1 MAPNP
6 IDVSATFYGSK
17 IGKINAQIM
26 GSSCAAIN
34 RELLE
39 KYGAL
44 DSAIFMGLGDGT
56 LVERIA
62 PRFRKA
68 TVVEGSD
75 VLVEKARERFS
86 NLPGLTIV
94 SSFFEAFRTEPGD
107 RVSCILGNHVL
118 EHVDDPVRVLRQCYD
133 WLTPGG
139 IAVFTVPNATSLHRR
154 IGVELGMLDN
164 VSSPSDQDRVIGHQ
178 RVYNMDGLKSD
189 VTKAGFVL
197 LEAGGFNLKL
207 VSQAQMLDWPD
218 SLHEAIYKVS
228 RHCCPDICSNIYAV
242 CRS

>member
-6 IDVSATFYGSK
+6 INVSATFYGSK

-26 GSSCAAIN
+26 GASCAAIN

-62 PRFRKA
+62 PRFQKA

-75 VLVEKARERFS
+75 VLVEAARERFA
-86 NLPGLTIV
+86 NLPGIKIV
-94 SSFFEAFRTEPGD
+94 NSFFEAYKVKPED

-118 EHVDDPVRVLRQCYD
+118 EHVDDPVHVLRQSYD
-133 WLTPGG
+133 WLSPQG

-154 IGVELGMLDN
+154 IGVELGLLEN
-164 VSSPSDQDRVIGHQ
+164 VSGPSDQDRVIGHQ
-178 RVYNMDGLKSD
+178 RVYDMDRLKSD
-189 VTKAGFVL
+189 VTKAGFVV

-207 VSQAQMLDWPD
+207 VSQAQMLDWSD
-218 SLHEAIYKVS
+218 ALHEAIYRVS
-228 RHCCPDICSNIYAV
+228 RHCSPEVCSNIFVV